1 MIIVGLDFE
10 TANAQRNSACQ
21 IGLVVLEDGREVD
34 RYTSL
39 IKPPGPFHPVNVSIH
54 GIGPRH
60 VARAPAFAEIWPDV
74 LPRLAAG
81 RRVFA
86 HNAAFDRSVL
96 LRSLEHCGLPAPAIS
111 IECSVKLARTHLPTL
126 PNHRLPTV
134 CAALGIPLTGH
145 HDALAD
151 ARAAAL
157 VAWAMLRPK
166 QAVPAAP
173 ASPAVAP
180 VRRRKP

>member
-34 RYTSL
+34 HYTSL
-39 IKPPGPFHPVNVSIH
+39 IKPPGHFHPMNVSIH

-60 VARAPAFAEIWPDV
+60 VVRAPSFAQIWPEV

-86 HNAAFDRSVL
+86 HNAAFDRGVL
-96 LRSLEHCGLPAPAIS
+96 LRSLEHCGIPAPAIP
-111 IECSVKLARTHLPTL
+111 IECSVNLARTHLPTL

-134 CAALGIPLTGH
+134 CAALGIALTGH

-173 ASPAVAP
+173 GTPAVAP